1 MKLRRLAALEYSV
14 VADRLHAE
22 AVGLL
27 LNLQDPDSVAGSSH
41 RITPAEKIRC
51 RFSGGMD

>member
-27 LNLQDPDSVAGSSH
+27 LNRQDPDSVAGSSH